1 MMSKNVLVVGT
12 GTIGEPLIGL
22 LAVLKKDLDI
32 DEVAFY
38 KRTPLIDEFAK
49 VESLCKKG
57 AQLIVKDNE
66 FKKQFEHLGHKVSS
80 TFEEALNQAGVVID
94 CTPAGNHMKDVHYLG
109 LDASNSKKRLFV
121 AQGSEKGFGIPYA
134 YGINDQILD
143 DAVNPRFIQVV
154 SCNTHNIAC
163 LLQTLSGAAN
173 LICGDFTCMR
183 RANDI
188 SQDGSFIASPTVE
201 SHKHGEFGTHHARDV
216 YDLFKTIGRSPN
228 IFSSALKLNT
238 QYMHMIRFNIT
249 LEGEITRGE
258 VLESLLLNK
267 FVALTHKM
275 SANKVFSFGRDHG
288 FYGRTYNQTVVP
300 VPALHV
306 SRESGNTHIVGLC
319 FTPQDGNSL
328 LSSIAAALY
337 GLHGEKYTKYLPVL
351 DQTLFEW
358 I

>member
-1 MMSKNVLVVGT
+1 MSKNVLVVGT

-57 AQLIVKDNE
+57 AQLIVKDDE
-66 FKKQFEHLGHKVSS
+66 FKKEFKSLGHKVSA
-80 TFEEALNQAGVVID
+80 TFEKALNQATVIID

-109 LDASNSKKRLFV
+109 LDAGSSKKRLFV

-143 DAVNPRFIQVV
+143 DSVNPRFIQVV

-163 LLQTLSGAAN
+163 MLQTLSGPHN
-173 LICGDFTCMR
+173 LIHGDFTCMR
-183 RANDI
+183 RANDV
-188 SQDGSFIASPTVE
+188 SQDGNFIASPTLGN
-201 SHKHGEFGTHHARDV
+201 HKFAEFGTHHARDV
-216 YDLFKTIGRSPN
+216 YDLFKTIGRTPS

-238 QYMHMIRFNIT
+238 QYMHMIRFNIVT
-249 LEGEITRGE
+249 AGELTRGE
-258 VLESLLLNK
+258 IIESLVVNK
-267 FVALTHKM
+267 FVALTHKE
-275 SANKVFSFGRDHG
+275 STNQVFSFGRDHG
-288 FYGRTYNQTVVP
+288 FYGRTYNQAVVS
-300 VPALHV
+300 VPSLHV
-306 SRESGNTHIVGLC
+306 SRKDGNTHIAGFC

-328 LSSIAAALY
+328 LSSLAATLY
-337 GLHGEKYTKYLPVL
+337 GLHGEKYTRYLPVL
-351 DQTLFEW
+351 DQTLFSW